1 MSPQPDAEK
10 VPLLRLEFT
19 GKSVDALLLS
29 EASRRFNVN
38 NNIISVQMD
47 YAGGVKF
54 GIMLAEMDGAESDTK
69 VAIAW
74 LQENHVKV
82 EVLGYV

>member
-1 MSPQPDAEK
+1 
-10 VPLLRLEFT
+10 
-19 GKSVDALLLS
+19 
-29 EASRRFNVN
+29 
-38 NNIISVQMD
+38 MD

-54 GIMLAEMDGAESDTK
+54 GIMLAEMDGAESDANA
-69 VAIAW
+69 AIAW